1 MNQQEINAHLARAL
15 GREIDG
21 PAERR
26 LAGIFLGV
34 VLAAE
39 RVGEQSLVD
48 CCAML
53 AAEMAG
59 GRLPACPILRPRPS
73 GG

>member
-1 MNQQEINAHLARAL
+1 MNPGEINAHLARAL

-26 LAGIFLGV
+26 LAAIFLGV
-34 VLAAE
+34 LLACDDIGPHALVGCCDMME
-39 RVGEQSLVD
+39 R
-48 CCAML
+48 
-53 AAEMAG
+53 EMAA
-59 GRLPACPILRPRPS
+59 GRLPACPILRPGRP